1 MALATQC
8 PHCHTTFRVVHDQ
21 LKLRAGLVRC
31 GSCKQIFNGIEH
43 LLRPDQ
49 IQQLPSKT
57 SHSIAEVPQAK
68 AEVPLTKPATFSK
81 DKTDDLAA
89 TEAVRSSMPSV
100 DFVPLEGQDTAI
112 EPATSSADVESKH
125 IEPDPVSND
134 PLTRMTLMN
143 FTQVEDEEEDEND
156 EAERQALI
164 SSQIT
169 HDASGA
175 ADHFAAEAGPDL
187 PDPLDQAIED
197 LQQKPWRSENKSA
210 SNDPADD
217 LIAAESD
224 EPAFVTQARRRQQRS
239 RMLRG
244 TLWITSILLMFSL
257 IGQSAYLFRNQLAAW
272 FPQSKPVLTAACELL
287 DCQVT
292 LPSQIDSVS
301 IESSELQ
308 ALAPQKNTFALTI
321 LLRNY
326 SAVAQAWPNI
336 ELTLNDTDEK
346 ALVRK
351 IFTPREYLPAK
362 QDMSK
367 GFASNSE
374 QPVKIPFELLQLK
387 ASGYRVYLYYP

>member
-8 PHCHTTFRVVHDQ
+8 PHCHTTFRVAHDQ

-49 IQQLPSKT
+49 IEQPSPPKASAQT
-57 SHSIAEVPQAK
+57 TVTPAPAAKVNTFAEHK
-68 AEVPLTKPATFSK
+68 AEEPITAEPTQPAS
-81 DKTDDLAA
+81 
-89 TEAVRSSMPSV
+89 PSV
-100 DFVPLEGQDTAI
+100 DFIPLEEQDKTADQAPPPSIIQSAPI
-112 EPATSSADVESKH
+112 EPAIDA
-125 IEPDPVSND
+125 ND

-143 FTQVEDEEEDEND
+143 FTQVEDEEEEEND

-164 SSQIT
+164 
-169 HDASGA
+169 ASHA
-175 ADHFAAEAGPDL
+175 TETSDKTAQPLAEAETEL

-197 LQQKPWRSENKSA
+197 LQQKPWRSETA
-210 SNDPADD
+210 SPSHDPADD
-217 LIAAESD
+217 IIAAEAD
-224 EPAFVTQARRRQQRS
+224 EPAFVIQGRRRQQRS
-239 RMLRG
+239 RMLRIS
-244 TLWITSILLMFSL
+244 LWVASILLLFSL
-257 IGQSAYLFRNQLAAW
+257 IGQGTYLFRNQLAAW
-272 FPQSKPVLTAACELL
+272 LPNAKPFLITACQLL

-292 LPSQIDSVS
+292 LPSQIDAVS

-326 SAVAQAWPNI
+326 SSTAQAWPNI
-336 ELTLNDTDEK
+336 ELTLSDANEK
-346 ALVRK
+346 PLVRRV
-351 IFTPREYLPAK
+351 FTPRDYLPAK
-362 QDMSK
+362 QDIAK

>member
-8 PHCHTTFRVVHDQ
+8 PYCHTTFRVAHDQ

-49 IQQLPSKT
+49 AEPPAPKT
-57 SHSIAEVPQAK
+57 TS
-68 AEVPLTKPATFSK
+68 PATSPPQPAPQTFIEEKVADQTSP
-81 DKTDDLAA
+81 DTNQP
-89 TEAVRSSMPSV
+89 SSPSV
-100 DFVPLEGQDTAI
+100 DFVALDEQDKAESHAPLSSGSAEERRDVSP
-112 EPATSSADVESKH
+112 PAD
-125 IEPDPVSND
+125 D

-143 FTQVEDEEEDEND
+143 FTQAEDEEEDEND

-164 SSQIT
+164 
-169 HDASGA
+169 ASHA
-175 ADHFAAEAGPDL
+175 ATQSDETDNPHTEEKSEPEP

-197 LQQKPWRSENKSA
+197 LQQKPWRSEAATS
-210 SNDPADD
+210 SHDPADD

-224 EPAFVTQARRRQQRS
+224 EPAFVTQGRRRQRRA
-239 RMLRG
+239 RMLRVS
-244 TLWITSILLMFSL
+244 LWVASIFLLFGL
-257 IGQSAYLFRNQLAAW
+257 IGQGTYLFRNQLAAW
-272 FPQSKPVLTAACELL
+272 FPQAKPMLISACALL

-292 LPSQIDSVS
+292 LPAQIDAVS

-326 SAVAQAWPNI
+326 SATAQSWPNI
-336 ELTLNDTDEK
+336 ELTLSDANEK
-346 ALVRK
+346 PLVRR
-351 IFTPREYLPAK
+351 IFMPQEYLPAK
-362 QDMSK
+362 QDSTK
-367 GFASNSE
+367 GFAPNSE

>member
-49 IQQLPSKT
+49 VQ
-57 SHSIAEVPQAK
+57 PQAVK
-68 AEVPLTKPATFSK
+68 PPPVAVEQPAPKPAVFAE
-81 DKTDDLAA
+81 DKPANHAAPQIAPSTLA
-89 TEAVRSSMPSV
+89 SV
-100 DFVPLEGQDTAI
+100 DFVPLDGEDQAAGHAP
-112 EPATSSADVESKH
+112 EPSGIVTNHATTTDA
-125 IEPDPVSND
+125 PND

-143 FTQVEDEEEDEND
+143 FTQVEDEEEEEND
-156 EAERQALI
+156 EAERQSLI
-164 SSQIT
+164 ASQAT
-169 HDASGA
+169 STFGDVEQSLPEAESG
-175 ADHFAAEAGPDL
+175 L

-197 LQQKPWRSENKSA
+197 LQQKPWRSENPS
-210 SNDPADD
+210 SSHDPADD

-224 EPAFVTQARRRQQRS
+224 EPAFVVQGRRRQRRS
-239 RMLRG
+239 RILR
-244 TLWITSILLMFSL
+244 TSLWVVSILLLLSL
-257 IGQSAYLFRNQLAAW
+257 IGQSTYLFRNQLAAW
-272 FPQSKPVLTAACELL
+272 FPQTKPVLITACELL

-292 LPSQIDSVS
+292 LPSQIDAVS

-308 ALAPQKNTFALTI
+308 ALVPQKNTFALTI

-326 SAVAQAWPNI
+326 SATGQAWPNI
-336 ELTLNDTDEK
+336 ELTLTDTSEK

-351 IFTPREYLPAK
+351 IFTPRDYLPAK
-362 QDMSK
+362 QDGMK
-367 GFASNSE
+367 GFPPNSE
-374 QPVKIPFELLQLK
+374 QPVKIPFELLQIK

>member
-8 PHCHTTFRVVHDQ
+8 PHCQTTFRVVHDQ

-49 IQQLPSKT
+49 VAQVPAQT
-57 SHSIAEVPQAK
+57 SPSIANKAPVEAK
-68 AEVPLTKPATFSK
+68 TFVE
-81 DKTDDLAA
+81 DKTDAQIVAETAKPNL
-89 TEAVRSSMPSV
+89 PSV
-100 DFVPLEGQDTAI
+100 DFVPLDVQDKAENHAPVASIKEVTHTETSI
-112 EPATSSADVESKH
+112 E
-125 IEPDPVSND
+125 SND

-143 FTQVEDEEEDEND
+143 FTHAEDEKEEEND

-164 SSQIT
+164 
-169 HDASGA
+169 ASHA
-175 ADHFAAEAGPDL
+175 ADVSGEANHSHTEAEPEL
-187 PDPLDQAIED
+187 PDPLDQAIEA
-197 LQQKPWRSENKSA
+197 LQQKPWRSETTS
-210 SNDPADD
+210 SSHDPADD
-217 LIAAESD
+217 IIAAESD
-224 EPAFVTQARRRQQRS
+224 EPAFVTQARRRQKRS
-239 RMLRG
+239 RMLRVS
-244 TLWITSILLMFSL
+244 LWIASILLLFGL
-257 IGQSAYLFRNQLAAW
+257 IGQSTYLFRNQLAAW
-272 FPQSKPVLTAACELL
+272 FPQMKPVLATACTLL

-326 SAVAQAWPNI
+326 SSTAQVWPHI
-336 ELTLNDTDEK
+336 ELTLNDTNEK
-346 ALVRK
+346 ALVRRV
-351 IFTPREYLPAK
+351 FTPRDYLPAQ

-374 QPVKIPFELLQLK
+374 QPVKILFELLQLK
-387 ASGYRVYLYYP
+387 ASGYRVYLFYP

>member
-8 PHCHTTFRVVHDQ
+8 PHCHTTFRVAHDQ

-49 IQQLPSKT
+49 VAPAPVAT
-57 SHSIAEVPQAK
+57 PPQAPPQPVSKPPVQAKTFIEDK
-68 AEVPLTKPATFSK
+68 AENQT
-81 DKTDDLAA
+81 A
-89 TEAVRSSMPSV
+89 TEASKPSLPSV
-100 DFVPLEGQDTAI
+100 DFVPLDVQDKAIEPAPEPSPAIKQVDHADTAI
-112 EPATSSADVESKH
+112 E
-125 IEPDPVSND
+125 SND

-143 FTQVEDEEEDEND
+143 FTQVEDEEEEEND

-164 SSQIT
+164 ASHT
-169 HDASGA
+169 VDASNSM
-175 ADHFAAEAGPDL
+175 DHSATVAETEL

-197 LQQKPWRSENKSA
+197 LQQKPWRSEATS
-210 SNDPADD
+210 SSRDPADD
-217 LIAAESD
+217 IIAAESD
-224 EPAFVTQARRRQQRS
+224 EPAFVTQARRRQRRS
-239 RMLRG
+239 RMLR
-244 TLWITSILLMFSL
+244 TSLWIASILLLFGL
-257 IGQSAYLFRNQLAAW
+257 FGQSTYLFRNQLAAW
-272 FPQSKPVLTAACELL
+272 FPQAKPALASACALL

-326 SAVAQAWPNI
+326 SSTAQAWPNI
-336 ELTLNDTDEK
+336 ELTLNDANEK
-346 ALVRK
+346 ALVRR
-351 IFTPREYLPAK
+351 IFTPRDYLPAQ
-362 QDMSK
+362 QDMTK
-367 GFASNSE
+367 GFAPNSE
-374 QPVKIPFELLQLK
+374 QPVKLPFELLQLK